1 MTIGEKLKKLRLLR
15 GMTQGELAGDTTSRN
30 MICQI
35 ERGAGNPSLQ
45 TLKHLAKVL
54 EVDPGYFLCE
64 EDDLTQYL
72 ISAAM
77 PKIQQ
82 ALKQGKLRECIRLCQ
97 PFTEEDN
104 DELMHILAICYRRCG
119 YENFEVGY
127 LESARSDLLLARQ
140 YATRS
145 IYASYELMQI
155 EICLEALEEYAGSQ
169 MPHSARTFES
179 MRYVY
184 ETVLYRRILELISR
198 GKADNAAVIY
208 DLLSPETVHY
218 RRHINAR
225 LSMARYN
232 YERAKVLLNEI
243 IRDKEKS
250 GISVP
255 FLMQI
260 WRDLE
265 LCCKSTGD
273 IEGAYRC
280 AKQIHAFS
288 ENTHH

>member
-45 TLKHLAKVL
+45 TLRHLAKVL
-54 EVDPGYFLCE
+54 QIDPGYFLCD
-64 EDDLTQYL
+64 EDDLAKYL
-72 ISAAM
+72 IADAM
-77 PKIQQ
+77 PKIQT

-104 DELMHILAICYRRCG
+104 DELMHILAICYRRLG

-140 YATRS
+140 YAARS
-145 IYASYELMQI
+145 VYADYERMQI
-155 EICLEALEEYAGSQ
+155 DICLEALEEYTDNQASRNTK
-169 MPHSARTFES
+169 AFES
-179 MRYVY
+179 MRHIY
-184 ETVLYRRILELISR
+184 ETVLYRRILELISF

-243 IRDKEKS
+243 IRGKEKS
-250 GISVP
+250 GI
-255 FLMQI
+255 ME
-260 WRDLE
+260 WKD
-265 LCCKSTGD
+265 G
-273 IEGAYRC
+273 
-280 AKQIHAFS
+280 
-288 ENTHH
+288 

>member
-45 TLKHLAKVL
+45 TLRHLAKVL
-54 EVDPGYFLCE
+54 QIDPGYFLCD
-64 EDDLTQYL
+64 EDDLAKYL
-72 ISAAM
+72 IADAM
-77 PKIQQ
+77 PKIQT

-104 DELMHILAICYRRCG
+104 DELMHILAICYRRLG

-140 YATRS
+140 YAARS
-145 IYASYELMQI
+145 VYADYERMQI
-155 EICLEALEEYAGSQ
+155 DICLEALEEYTDNQASRNTK
-169 MPHSARTFES
+169 AFES
-179 MRYVY
+179 MRHIY
-184 ETVLYRRILELISR
+184 ETVLYRRILELISF

-243 IRDKEKS
+243 IRGKEKS

-255 FLMQI
+255 FIMQI
-260 WRDLE
+260 YRDLE
-265 LCCKSTGD
+265 LCCKATGD

-280 AKQIHAFS
+280 AKQIHAYS
-288 ENTHH
+288 ENAHH